1 MKVPITPHRPE
12 NRYYRKY
19 DKIMKKL
26 RKYDKRIFKFAF
38 KLLIYFGSLGDLNG
52 NPISMENPSPGLQ
65 GCFCVGDV
73 FAGLFWYLCRAL
85 LVFLMYV

>member
-52 NPISMENPSPGLQ
+52 NPISMETHLPGCKDVFVWAMFLQ
-65 GCFCVGDV
+65 GSFGIYV
-73 FAGLFWYLCRAL
+73 GLF
-85 LVFLMYV
+85 